1 MQCLIKSGSSSLLK
15 LRTQQEDIAVVHCS
29 GVEQEGIRSNS
40 HIWKHLPE
48 GSLLYTS
55 HALPTAGD
63 RSDCR

>member
-1 MQCLIKSGSSSLLK
+1 MRCLIKLGSSSLLK

-29 GVEQEGIRSNS
+29 AAKQEGVRSNS
-40 HIWKHLPE
+40 HILKHLAE

-55 HALPTAGD
+55 QAFPTAGD